1 MSQETLTSP
10 YLNNFFHS
18 QHFFFYPDSTTSR
31 RREVGIRWNAG
42 KKEENTFPLALE
54 QSSSSK
60 RHSRMRWGAMPVLIN
75 VVQIGTFLFRSGS
88 KTAPLA
94 LGEENFGFCCW
105 RTWNLIWKNKI
116 LLQFNGIPCNKHVYF
131 VEVLGEYPLITPSI
145 ISLISSS
152 NSRCNWV
159 ILLFFRPDFYIQW
172 PLVVSKKSC
181 HKKVSLKYAPWSCI
195 GKGRPI
201 STAAAF
207 ENSFMSNSKLIS
219 WYFNTFKSCF
229 KEIHF

>member
-1 MSQETLTSP
+1 M
-10 YLNNFFHS
+10 
-18 QHFFFYPDSTTSR
+18 
-31 RREVGIRWNAG
+31 
-42 KKEENTFPLALE
+42 
-54 QSSSSK
+54 
-60 RHSRMRWGAMPVLIN
+60 
-75 VVQIGTFLFRSGS
+75 
-88 KTAPLA
+88 
-94 LGEENFGFCCW
+94 
-105 RTWNLIWKNKI
+105 
-116 LLQFNGIPCNKHVYF
+116 
-131 VEVLGEYPLITPSI
+131 EVLGEYPLITPSI
-145 ISLISSS
+145 ISLISSN

-219 WYFNTFKSCF
+219 WYFNTFKKLFQGNSLVMF
-229 KEIHF
+229 SYTRQLINPHTFSFRFTNLVLIKLIIGVINVIPAMWVIFHNTIRTFIMILTWYSIKLQQVTLWN

>member
-1 MSQETLTSP
+1 MECGQERRKHFSLGPRAKHQQQAAFTDAMGRDARVDKCCSDR
-10 YLNNFFHS
+10 YLS
-18 QHFFFYPDSTTSR
+18 
-31 RREVGIRWNAG
+31 
-42 KKEENTFPLALE
+42 
-54 QSSSSK
+54 
-60 RHSRMRWGAMPVLIN
+60 
-75 VVQIGTFLFRSGS
+75 VQIRVQNS
-88 KTAPLA
+88 PLA

-105 RTWNLIWKNKI
+105 RTWSLIWKNKI

-219 WYFNTFKSCF
+219 WYFNTFKKLFQGNSLVMF
-229 KEIHF
+229 SYMY